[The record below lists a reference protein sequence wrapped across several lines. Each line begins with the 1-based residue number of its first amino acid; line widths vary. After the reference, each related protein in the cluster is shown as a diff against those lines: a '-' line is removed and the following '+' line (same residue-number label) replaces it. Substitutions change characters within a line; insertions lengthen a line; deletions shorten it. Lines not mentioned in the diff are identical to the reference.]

1 MDPGE
6 EAATPSHNQ
15 NNNSQ
20 QGTATPTSNY
30 NLLLHQIQTLSDLQS
45 GGGIQNADPSLQA
58 AYVLRLQ
65 QQAAQIKKLL
75 KILNNSSQ
83 AASLSH
89 LNSKSESS
97 INETG
102 GYESLWEVSEKGP
115 QSEEISTEPSEVDE
129 SEDVVIG
136 SDD

>member
-1 MDPGE
+1 MF
-6 EAATPSHNQ
+6 SF
-15 NNNSQ
+15 
-20 QGTATPTSNY
+20 
-30 NLLLHQIQTLSDLQS
+30 
-45 GGGIQNADPSLQA
+45 QA

-136 SDD
+136 SDDIYENTGIKSNNFTLPIGKLFKYATFPKIRTSNIN